1 MTAAHM
7 KSVSDR
13 PPVCKPTVCDGCE
26 IRSLTFCSVLSPV
39 EIDRIRATLKTVDVE
54 ANTTLFR
61 EGDPADHLFNV
72 TSGVVK
78 IYKLLPD
85 GRRQITGF
93 LFPGDFLGLAY
104 DTNYVYSAETVTAAT
119 LCRFN
124 RAKLLALFDEMPHME
139 KHISATTS
147 HELAAA
153 QEQMLLLGR
162 KTAQEKIASFL
173 LMLARRAAV
182 PGDHV
187 HETAHPGL
195 ALPMNRADIG
205 DYLGLTIETV
215 SRTFTHLRKSGAIKF
230 LDSGH
235 AEIVDRD
242 RLEALA
248 EGSR

>member
-1 MTAAHM
+1 MTGAQA
-7 KSVSDR
+7 KSINDPLAVF
-13 PPVCKPTVCDGCE
+13 KPTACDGCE

-39 EIDRIRATLKTVDVE
+39 ETDRIRATLKSVDIE
-54 ANTTLFR
+54 AHTTLFQ

-104 DTNYVYSAETVTAAT
+104 DANYVYSAEAVTAAK
-119 LCRFN
+119 LCRFS

-173 LMLARRAAV
+173 LMLARRAEAHK
-182 PGDHV
+182 GHDHGAAG
-187 HETAHPGL
+187 HGL
-195 ALPMNRADIG
+195 ALPMSRADMG

-215 SRTFTHLRKSGAIKF
+215 SRTFTSLRKAGAIK
-230 LDSGH
+230 LPDSGH
-235 AEIVDRD
+235 AEIVDRG

-248 EGSR
+248 EGSF